1 MVEKDFVLQRCACF
15 NMRYDQEVFRRQTKR
30 FHVKQVCRFVMTR
43 ALQVLCFAAWVP
55 LCGTAVAAVYKCA
68 DASGKVVIGDHPCVA
83 AQAASPSIV
92 SAPVV
97 PASSGGSVQTPESRR
112 AASLARIRAAQTPE
126 CLALGDRIVLAAS
139 DTRAASAPDMGQ
151 VVAQYEKQCAGRAKV
166 AIQIETSRQ
175 EKLLQKEAA
184 CTEKRRT
191 LDDRRA
197 KLDSLNAQD
206 KLAWARLL
214 EEVSRE
220 CGK

>member
-1 MVEKDFVLQRCACF
+1 MMTHALP
-15 NMRYDQEVFRRQTKR
+15 VF
-30 FHVKQVCRFVMTR
+30 
-43 ALQVLCFAAWVP
+43 CFAAWVSLGGP
-55 LCGTAVAAVYKCA
+55 AVAAVYKCA
-68 DASGKVVIGDHPCVA
+68 DASGRVVLGDHPCVS
-83 AQAASPSIV
+83 AQAASASMA
-92 SAPVV
+92 SAAVGSA
-97 PASSGGSVQTPESRR
+97 ASGDVVQTPESKR

-139 DTRAASAPDMGQ
+139 DPRAASAPDMGQ
-151 VVAQYEKQCAGRAKV
+151 VLAQYEKQCARRAKV
-166 AIQIETSRQ
+166 AIQAESNRQ

-191 LDDRRA
+191 LDERRA

-220 CGK
+220 CSK